1 MNKDWVGNKNSIYK
15 TLGASNHTSEERE
28 ENDYYATD
36 PIAAKYL
43 IELENLDN
51 YILEPAC
58 GEGHLA
64 QIFRE
69 FGFNVVANDLIDR
82 GYGNVQDFFEVGS
95 WKGDIVTNPPYSIA
109 EEFVRHSLNV
119 ISTGN
124 KVCMFLKLQFLEGK
138 KRKELFKELDT
149 NNYHYRESFILISI
163 YNLKLIKQHGFFL
176 FYTFTYAHEKTAYK
190 SYDTTIKGWI
200 EIDKKIF
207 FDSVKDES
215 LIEIQSSKYSFYD
228 QCNYNHNCLLET
240 IRDKGYEVNFIQ
252 KLDYWDR
259 SDYYIVKKPTLTK
272 PARKYDINIVK

>member
-138 KRKELFKELDT
+138 KRKELFKEFPPVRIWVSSSRIKCAKNGKFD
-149 NNYHYRESFILISI
+149 EISSSAVA
-163 YNLKLIKQHGFFL
+163 YAWFVWEKGFN
-176 FYTFTYAHEKTAYK
+176 
-190 SYDTTIKGWI
+190 G
-200 EIDKKIF
+200 
-207 FDSVKDES
+207 
-215 LIEIQSSKYSFYD
+215 
-228 QCNYNHNCLLET
+228 ET
-240 IRDKGYEVNFIQ
+240 ILKWFN
-252 KLDYWDR
+252 
-259 SDYYIVKKPTLTK
+259 
-272 PARKYDINIVK
+272 

>member
-1 MNKDWVGNKNSIYK
+1 MIHLHLRCQNCPRD
-15 TLGASNHTSEERE
+15 EE
-28 ENDYYATD
+28 
-36 PIAAKYL
+36 
-43 IELENLDN
+43 
-51 YILEPAC
+51 
-58 GEGHLA
+58 
-64 QIFRE
+64 
-69 FGFNVVANDLIDR
+69 
-82 GYGNVQDFFEVGS
+82 
-95 WKGDIVTNPPYSIA
+95 
-109 EEFVRHSLNV
+109 SLN
-119 ISTGN
+119 ITCIE
-124 KVCMFLKLQFLEGK
+124 KVKEHIDSNLFTIITYNTICNNCEELS
-138 KRKELFKELDT
+138 KELFKELDT